1 MYNVVPYITIGQRYP
16 MITFKNFTYKYPSGL
31 VSTLNDISLDINK
44 GEFVLI
50 TGRSGAGKTTLCRA
64 MFGALHHDMGGDFQ
78 GTLAL
83 KDKDISQYTIGSIG
97 AFMGVVFDDPDS
109 QLFMPHVEDEIRF
122 SLQARSMPSGITDV
136 EKVLK
141 RVGIAHLMKRATHEL
156 SGGEKQ
162 KLAIAASLAVDPEVL
177 LFDEPT
183 SQLDPQSTLEIYA
196 ILMELKA
203 EGKTIILVEQ
213 KVEDILDKV
222 DRIVVIDKGH
232 IVANGSPREI
242 LKSKELYG
250 IMPYPC
256 VSKLAMELRSEEML
270 LNIAEGRAFLS
281 ARDIK
286 LKPRSPNGQ
295 AIDMSLKPVL
305 DVKDL
310 RFGYGATDVLKGIS
324 FDVRPGEVVAIL
336 GRNGSGKTTMLKNI
350 IGLLKPREKGMV
362 MLNGID
368 VKDLKVE
375 EAARTAGF
383 LFQNPDNMLFANTVM
398 EEVEFSPVNLGMPDF
413 RERGLKALEEVGLLD
428 KKDEYPRY
436 LGNGEKLRL
445 CVASILAMGPRIII
459 LDEPTTGLDDNECT
473 SLMEVVLKLKAEGV
487 AIVMVSHDMNLVAR
501 YANKVIVIAGGMIFR
516 QGTPGEVL
524 KDAAAMGTASLK
536 SPPIVEL
543 SGERGRVCLTVEE
556 FMEAVQ

>member
-1 MYNVVPYITIGQRYP
+1 
-16 MITFKNFTYKYPSGL
+16 MITFKNFTYQYPSGAEP
-31 VSTLNDISLDINK
+31 TLTDVSLDINK

-64 MFGALHHDMGGDFQ
+64 MFGALHHDIGGDIQ

-122 SLQARSMPSGITDV
+122 SLQARSMPSGVSDV
-136 EKVLK
+136 EKVLR
-141 RVGIAHLMKRATHEL
+141 RVGIAHLLKRATHEL

-232 IVANGSPREI
+232 MIANGSPREI
-242 LKSKELYG
+242 LKSKDLYKV
-250 IMPYPC
+250 MPYPC
-256 VSKLAMELRSEEML
+256 VSKLAIELRSDDML
-270 LNIAEGRAFLS
+270 LNIAEGRAFLN
-281 ARDIK
+281 ARDIR
-286 LKPRSPNGQ
+286 LKPGSANGSS
-295 AIDMSLKPVL
+295 IDMSLKPVL
-305 DVKDL
+305 DVKSL
-310 RFGYGATDVLKGIS
+310 RFGYGTADVLKGIS

-336 GRNGSGKTTMLKNI
+336 GRNGSGKTTLLKNI

-368 VKDLKVE
+368 VKDLRVE
-375 EAARTAGF
+375 EAAKTAGF

-398 EEVEFSPVNLGMPDF
+398 EEVEFSPVNLGMSDS
-413 RERGLKALEEVGLLD
+413 RERGLKALEAVGLLD
-428 KKDEYPRY
+428 RKDEYPRY

-459 LDEPTTGLDDNECT
+459 LDEPTTGLDDNECA

-501 YANKVIVIAGGMIFR
+501 YANKVIVIAEGMIFR

-524 KDAAAMGTASLK
+524 KDSAAMSTASLK

-556 FMEAVQ
+556 FMEAVL

>member
-1 MYNVVPYITIGQRYP
+1 
-16 MITFKNFTYKYPSGL
+16 MITFKNFTYQYPSGAEP
-31 VSTLNDISLDINK
+31 TLTDVSLDINK

-64 MFGALHHDMGGDFQ
+64 MFGALHHDIGGDIQ

-122 SLQARSMPSGITDV
+122 SLQARSMPSGVSDV
-136 EKVLK
+136 EKVLR
-141 RVGIAHLMKRATHEL
+141 RVGIAHLLKRATHEL

-222 DRIVVIDKGH
+222 DRIVVIDKGRM
-232 IVANGSPREI
+232 IANGSPREI
-242 LKSKELYG
+242 LKSKDLYKV
-250 IMPYPC
+250 MPYPC
-256 VSKLAMELRSEEML
+256 VSKLAIELRSDDML
-270 LNIAEGRAFLS
+270 LNIAEGRAFLN
-281 ARDIK
+281 ARDIR
-286 LKPRSPNGQ
+286 LKPGSANGSS
-295 AIDMSLKPVL
+295 IDMSLKPVL
-305 DVKDL
+305 DVKSL
-310 RFGYGATDVLKGIS
+310 RFGYGTADVLKGIS

-336 GRNGSGKTTMLKNI
+336 GRNGSGKTTLLKNI

-368 VKDLKVE
+368 VKDLRVE
-375 EAARTAGF
+375 EAAKTAGF

-398 EEVEFSPVNLGMPDF
+398 EEVEFSPVNLGMSDS
-413 RERGLKALEEVGLLD
+413 RERGLKALEAVGLLD
-428 KKDEYPRY
+428 RKDEYPRY

-459 LDEPTTGLDDNECT
+459 LDEPTTGLDDNECA

-501 YANKVIVIAGGMIFR
+501 YANKVIVIAEGMIFR

-524 KDAAAMGTASLK
+524 KDSAAMSTASLK

-556 FMEAVQ
+556 FMEAVL

>member
-1 MYNVVPYITIGQRYP
+1 
-16 MITFKNFTYKYPSGL
+16 MITFKNFTYQYPSGAEP
-31 VSTLNDISLDINK
+31 TLTDVSLDINK

-64 MFGALHHDMGGDFQ
+64 MFGALHHDIGGDIQ

-122 SLQARSMPSGITDV
+122 SLQARSMPSGVSDV
-136 EKVLK
+136 EKVLR
-141 RVGIAHLMKRATHEL
+141 RVGIAHLLKRATHEL

-232 IVANGSPREI
+232 MIANGSPREI
-242 LKSKELYG
+242 LKSKDLYKV
-250 IMPYPC
+250 MPYPC
-256 VSKLAMELRSEEML
+256 VSKLAIELRSDDML
-270 LNIAEGRAFLS
+270 LNIAEGRAFLN
-281 ARDIK
+281 ARDIR
-286 LKPRSPNGQ
+286 LKPGSANGSS
-295 AIDMSLKPVL
+295 IDMSLKPVL
-305 DVKDL
+305 DVKSL
-310 RFGYGATDVLKGIS
+310 RFGYGTADVLKGIS

-336 GRNGSGKTTMLKNI
+336 GRNGSGKTTLLKNI

-368 VKDLKVE
+368 VKDLRVE

-398 EEVEFSPVNLGMPDF
+398 EEVEFSPVNLGMSDS
-413 RERGLKALEEVGLLD
+413 RERGLKALEAVGLLD
-428 KKDEYPRY
+428 RKDEYPRY

-459 LDEPTTGLDDNECT
+459 LDEPTTGLDDNECA

-501 YANKVIVIAGGMIFR
+501 YANKVIVIAEGMIFR

-524 KDAAAMGTASLK
+524 KDSAAMSTASLK

-556 FMEAVQ
+556 FMEAVL

>member
-1 MYNVVPYITIGQRYP
+1 MYNVVLYITIRQRYP

-31 VSTLNDISLDINK
+31 VPTLTDISLDINK

-78 GTLAL
+78 GTLTL

-122 SLQARSMPSGITDV
+122 SLQARSMPSGIPDV

-250 IMPYPC
+250 VMPYPC

-270 LNIAEGRAFLS
+270 LNVAEGRAFLS

-286 LKPRSPNGQ
+286 LKPGAPNGQ

-398 EEVEFSPVNLGMPDF
+398 EEVEFSPVNLGMPDS

-556 FMEAVQ
+556 FMGAVQ